1 MQDARNGRRALGLGL
16 ASLLI
21 GGGCHKFVPVETGQ
35 DLDRTTYVRASLEEP
50 RSFRLADISPNAIRV
65 VEGEVIG
72 WRGDS
77 LGLSAFL
84 MTGPSGEFLP
94 RGQTVMIGRGE
105 LASLEA
111 KRLDGIRTAAAVGGL
126 VALGSATGI
135 ALTSGGSEG
144 EAGDGG
150 GGEPQ

>member
-1 MQDARNGRRALGLGL
+1 M
-16 ASLLI
+16 
-21 GGGCHKFVPVETGQ
+21 PVETGQ
-35 DLDRTTYVRASLEEP
+35 DLDRATYVRARLAAP
-50 RSFRLADISPNAIRV
+50 RSFRLADISPNAIQI

-94 RGQTVMIGRGE
+94 RGQTAMIGRDE
-105 LASLEA
+105 LAALEA
-111 KRLDGIRTAAAVGGL
+111 KRLDGLRTAAAVGGL

-135 ALTSGGSEG
+135 AVTSGGSEG
-144 EAGDGG
+144 EGGNGG